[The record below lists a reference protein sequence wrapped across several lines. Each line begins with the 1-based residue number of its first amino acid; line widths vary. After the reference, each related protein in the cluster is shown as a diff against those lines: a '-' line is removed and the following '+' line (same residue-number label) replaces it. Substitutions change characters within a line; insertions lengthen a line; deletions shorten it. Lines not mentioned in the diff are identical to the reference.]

1 MREVDRAAV
10 IRDVLEGRLRRDRAA
25 ERLRVRPALGFGRSA
40 PRAQGRA
47 GTADVSAGI
56 AGIRPGRE
64 KATFLLWRK
73 GDISTLGLHTE
84 P

>member
-47 GTADVSAGI
+47 GTVGVSAGI
-56 AGIRPGRE
+56 AGMRPGRE
-64 KATFLLWRK
+64 K
-73 GDISTLGLHTE
+73 GDISTLEKRRHFYFGFTH
-84 P
+84 